1 MGEIMEFNGFT
12 KEGVEFLKELK
23 NNNSKEWFLNHRY
36 IWERSIL
43 RSNKAFIKDMGETLQ
58 ILVPT
63 INALPKV
70 GGSLF
75 RIYRDTRF
83 SKDKTPMKSKIGLLF
98 WQGSSHRMQSSS
110 FYMHYDEK
118 EYFVA
123 AGIRNFK
130 PPLLKVYREYIKDER
145 NAEALHVELKKL
157 KDLGYLLPEP
167 KYKRVPKGFDKN
179 DKYSYL
185 SLFGAMYAYKI
196 FSIDDIFFTQELL
209 DRLFCI
215 YSDMFELQ
223 KWVYE
228 MQTSSNTKIL
238 PSVTF

>member
-1 MGEIMEFNGFT
+1 MFKGFT
-12 KEGVEFLKELK
+12 KEGIDFLKELK
-23 NNNSKEWFLNHRY
+23 DNNSKEWFLNHRY

-43 RSNKAFIKDMGETLQ
+43 EPNKAFVKDMGETLQ

-98 WQGSSHRMQSSS
+98 WQGKNHRMQSSS
-110 FYMHYDEK
+110 FYMHYDEN

-130 PPLLKVYREYIKDER
+130 PPLLKIYREYIQDEKKR
-145 NAEALHVELKKL
+145 EELDQIL
-157 KDLGYLLPEP
+157 QDLIFKGYLLPKL
-167 KYKRVPKGFDKN
+167 KYKRLPRGFKKDDKHA
-179 DKYSYL
+179 YL
-185 SLFGAMYAYKI
+185 ALYGAIFAYRI
-196 FSIDDIFFTQELL
+196 FPIDDIFFSEELI
-209 DRLFCI
+209 DRVFDI
-215 YSDMFELQ
+215 YQNMSKLQ
-223 KWVYE
+223 QWVYE
-228 MQTSSNTKIL
+228 MSSSRVKSDI
-238 PSVTF
+238 